1 MEKQQ
6 RNTTTQRKDIEKQ
19 VHQLDQGRVAQ
30 KNKDNVQSEL
40 QRKKQQRLN
49 KETNQKKGE
58 KPTNNI
64 VENKEK

>member
-58 KPTNNI
+58 KTN
-64 VENKEK
+64 EQHC